1 MRLPASLSSL
11 PFAASSCPACQAH
24 RPRVKT
30 FSGRLQRGA
39 IGHAHARMRP
49 RAPARPRTYWSSRAV
64 GAWHFRLVAVCAGGR
79 VRIGARAMPGA
90 SRDTPPAPLHGR
102 ARMLKRDHVR
112 ACSCRALS
120 WAALDQG
127 PAHTCGYQGPW
138 ENNFLVFLCV
148 SFTSK
153 VNTRRR
159 ARHRDWHR
167 DQGPGRRRRGGPWT
181 VTVFTSIRRDVVE
194 ESVYY

>member
-120 WAALDQG
+120 WAALDPG

-159 ARHRDWHR
+159 DRLWHWHR

-181 VTVFTSIRRDVVE
+181 VFTSIRRDVVE

>member
-120 WAALDQG
+120 WAALEPG
-127 PAHTCGYQGPW
+127 PAHTCG
-138 ENNFLVFLCV
+138 
-148 SFTSK
+148 SK
-153 VNTRRR
+153 VSTLGEQFLGVSLCFVHTINT
-159 ARHRDWHR
+159 HTKHTHLGP
-167 DQGPGRRRRGGPWT
+167 DQGSCRGPAARPRSGGPW
-181 VTVFTSIRRDVVE
+181 TVFTSIRRDVVT
-194 ESVYY
+194 S